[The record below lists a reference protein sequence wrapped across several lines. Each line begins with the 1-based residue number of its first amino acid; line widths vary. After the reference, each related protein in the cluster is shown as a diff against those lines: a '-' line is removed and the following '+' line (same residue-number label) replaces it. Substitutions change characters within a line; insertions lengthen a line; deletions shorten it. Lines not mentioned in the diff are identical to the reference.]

1 VLPFAD
7 DLDAEKIHV
16 QVPTQVIFLCGGR
29 ISSLADKTP
38 LSLRDA
44 FYKIND
50 NPVLRK
56 RALILAEDIT
66 AQLAVFDKYKD
77 ILEFETD
84 LAQIV
89 ELIILFCESEGSLA
103 EFGAFAVIDEIAQR
117 LFVVVRE
124 KHYED
129 LSFIKLGPIRRIQN
143 KHGRDSVFVIDDDD
157 LGIRGNSVSNVDP
170 EILKDRLQ
178 QPLTV
183 RLERPR
189 EPTTFD
195 ATRPGHVIKLIV
207 GLVQEYGALQISEI
221 GTLLRHLSV
230 NNPTDDMI
238 ERYLFCAE
246 NVDWLRRV
254 SKGSADYFV
263 ARPTSTDAA
272 TIHSKSTAKE
282 RNRSRRRVLIREH
295 WQRNDAQRF
304 KAITQVLRGPEH
316 ERADGR
322 FDGRVRV
329 ERPRRDEDRLECAI
343 AIQTL
348 CHPQT

>member
-1 VLPFAD
+1 MLPFAE
-7 DLDAEKIHV
+7 DLDADKIHV
-16 QVPTQVIFLCGGR
+16 HVPTQVIFLCGGQ

-56 RALILAEDIT
+56 RELILAEDIT
-66 AQLAVFDKYKD
+66 AQLAIFDKYKD
-77 ILEFETD
+77 VLEFETD

-143 KHGRDSVFVIDDDD
+143 RHGRDSVFVVDDDD
-157 LGIRGNSVSNVDP
+157 IGIRGNSVSNVNPDT
-170 EILKDRLQ
+170 LRDRLQ
-178 QPLTV
+178 EPLLV
-183 RLERPR
+183 RLGRPR

-207 GLVQEYGALQISEI
+207 GLIQEYGALQLREI
-221 GTLLRHLSV
+221 HALLRGLSV
-230 NNPTDDMI
+230 NSTTDEMI

-246 NVDWLRRV
+246 NVSWLRRV
-254 SKGSADYFV
+254 SKGLSDYFV

-272 TIHSKSTAKE
+272 TIHSKPTAKE
-282 RNRSRRRVLIREH
+282 RNRSRRRMLIREY
-295 WQRNDAQRF
+295 WQRNDPQRF
-304 KAITQVLRGPEH
+304 KAIAQGLRGPG
-316 ERADGR
+316 A
-322 FDGRVRV
+322 
-329 ERPRRDEDRLECAI
+329 
-343 AIQTL
+343 
-348 CHPQT
+348 